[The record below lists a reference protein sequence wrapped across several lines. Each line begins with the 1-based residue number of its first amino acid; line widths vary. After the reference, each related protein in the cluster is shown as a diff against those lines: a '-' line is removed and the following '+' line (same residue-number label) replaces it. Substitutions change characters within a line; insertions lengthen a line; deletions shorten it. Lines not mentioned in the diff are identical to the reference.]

1 MNRENFEELLEQA
14 SYFFQSSKH
23 DVVYS
28 APDGK
33 LYREQDL
40 YRIETKFVAASHI
53 NIHRHETLSYVEET
67 LYF

>member
-14 SYFFQSSKH
+14 SYIFQSSEH

-33 LYREQDL
+33 FYRVQDL
-40 YRIETKFVAASHI
+40 
-53 NIHRHETLSYVEET
+53 
-67 LYF
+67 

>member
-33 LYREQDL
+33 FYREQDL
-40 YRIETKFVAASHI
+40 YRIETKFVQPV
-53 NIHRHETLSYVEET
+53 LSKFIDT
-67 LYF
+67 KRSLM